1 MITLKFH
8 FKDSATY
15 SGKKINIL
23 KIFRTNLILKT
34 LNQLQLLS
42 NKTKLNLKFFKIDE
56 SSSTIFERFVY
67 YIESIN
73 PVTANVFSDTDVIL
87 DSSPDSTE
95 TNSSFSAPPINS
107 KCPLYKLRT
116 ILKKF
121 FPPLRLQYLL
131 M

>member
-1 MITLKFH
+1 MISLKFH

-23 KIFRTNLILKT
+23 KIFRTNLKLKT

-42 NKTKLNLKFFKIDE
+42 NKTKLNLKFFKIDT

-67 YIESIN
+67 YIEPIN
-73 PVTANVFSDTDVIL
+73 PVTANFFSDTDVIL

-95 TNSSFSAPPINS
+95 TNSSFSATPINS
-107 KCPLYKLRT
+107 KFR
-116 ILKKF
+116 
-121 FPPLRLQYLL
+121 Q
-131 M
+131 